1 VIPIFIPPLR
11 ERPEDIGPLIDH
23 FVKVYTEKNKRSIK
37 GIIPE
42 ARDLLIS
49 YHWPGNVRELENA
62 LENAIVMSEGDYI
75 QVSDLPNY
83 LQSKLSS
90 SPESPLVKVIKE
102 KKDLGFRDQLDV
114 CEREII
120 RQALIEAKGNKTHA
134 AKKLGFSLR
143 TLRNKV
149 QKYQL

>member
-1 VIPIFIPPLR
+1 
-11 ERPEDIGPLIDH
+11 
-23 FVKVYTEKNKRSIK
+23 
-37 GIIPE
+37 
-42 ARDLLIS
+42 
-49 YHWPGNVRELENA
+49 
-62 LENAIVMSEGDYI
+62 
-75 QVSDLPNY
+75 
-83 LQSKLSS
+83 
-90 SPESPLVKVIKE
+90 VIKE